1 MISLRVLFVLIALS
15 AAGCTSADE
24 PAPADAPPIGVSVAQ
39 VERAQA
45 AAQFEAGGVV
55 RSRSTA
61 VIASR
66 VMAPVTA
73 VHVRPGDRVKR
84 GAPLVTLDA
93 RETKARRARET
104 AAFGAAM
111 ESAAAAE
118 TDVRTAESRLALA
131 RATHDRIRTL
141 HDKRSATP
149 QELDEAVAGL
159 NAADSQVGS
168 LRARASA
175 ARAARD
181 SAQASMEAAE
191 IGLTYYVLSAPF
203 DGLVTERT
211 VDPGS
216 MATPGAPLL
225 TIEAPGT
232 LRLEVQLDEARAA
245 RLRPGEPAEV
255 RLDSAAGSEWTA
267 ARIDEIARVDPAS
280 HTFLIKVD
288 LPAAPDLRSGRFGRV
303 RFPGDTRETLAVPAS
318 SLLRRG
324 QLTFVFRV
332 DDDLRARLTPISPGA
347 ALTGGRQEVLAGL
360 RDGERIVTSPP
371 PSLSDGRRVLAGGRV
386 AGTPDPGDR
395 R

>member
-1 MISLRVLFVLIALS
+1 MISLRVVLVLIALS

-104 AAFGAAM
+104 AAFAAAM

-159 NAADSQVGS
+159 NAADAQVGS
-168 LRARASA
+168 FRARASA

-216 MATPGAPLL
+216 MAAPGAPLL

-245 RLRPGEPAEV
+245 RLRPGAPVEV
-255 RLDSAAGSEWTA
+255 RLDSTAEGGWTA

-280 HTFLIKVD
+280 HTFLVKVD
-288 LPAAPDLRSGRFGRV
+288 LPAASDLRSGRFGRV
-303 RFPGDTRETLAVPAS
+303 RFPGNTRETLAVPAS

-324 QLTFVFRV
+324 QLTFVYRV

-347 ALTGGRQEVLAGL
+347 ELTGGRQEVLAGL
-360 RDGERIVTSPP
+360 RDGERIVSSPP
-371 PSLSDGRRVLAGGRV
+371 PSLSDGRRVLAGGRG